1 MLGARGAARADLAT
15 ALLLL
20 PALLF
25 LAVWFVAPLAQL
37 FQLSVTGTEGPF
49 APYAQLLGSEVYRRV
64 FVNTLWLALTVT
76 AISVLLAY
84 PTAYVL
90 ARLKGWRLTL
100 AFYCVLFPFWISVLI
115 RTFAWM
121 LLLEKNGPI
130 NRLLIGLGAIDRPL
144 DLLFNMGSVHVGMVH
159 VLLPYAVLP
168 IYAAMARIDGRL
180 LLASD
185 GLGASPPMTFLRVY
199 LPLTMPGVAAAAVF
213 VFLLALGFFITP
225 ALLGGVNAIT
235 VAMLIEQLV
244 NERLVWPLAGAAS
257 FILLAVILALLALAA
272 RVVPLGQALVAR

>member
-1 MLGARGAARADLAT
+1 MSLTARARLTT

-25 LAVWFVAPLAQL
+25 IAVWFVAPLAQL
-37 FQLSVTGTEGPF
+37 FQLSLSDKAGAF

-76 AISVLLAY
+76 VISVGLAY

-90 ARLKGWRLTL
+90 TRLKGWWWTL

-130 NRLLIGLGAIDRPL
+130 NRLLVELGAIDRPL
-144 DLLFNMGSVHVGMVH
+144 ELLFNAGSVHVGMVH

-168 IYAAMARIDGRL
+168 IYAAMIRVDGRL

-185 GLGASPPMTFLRVY
+185 GLGATPLMTFLRVY
-199 LPLTMPGVAAAAVF
+199 LPLTMPGVTAAAVF

-225 ALLGGVNAIT
+225 ALLGGVSSIT

-244 NERLVWPLAGAAS
+244 NERLVWSLAGAAS
-257 FILLAVILALLALAA
+257 FILLAVIFVLLALAA
-272 RVVPLGQALVAR
+272 RFVPLGQALVAR

>member
-1 MLGARGAARADLAT
+1 MSLTARAHLAT
-15 ALLLL
+15 VLLLL
-20 PALLF
+20 PAVLF
-25 LAVWFVAPLAQL
+25 VAVWFVAPLFQL
-37 FQLSVTGTEGPF
+37 FQLSVSDKAGPF

-84 PTAYVL
+84 PTAYL
-90 ARLKGWRLTL
+90 LSKLKGWWWTL

-130 NRLLIGLGAIDRPL
+130 NRLLIDIGVIDRPL
-144 DLLFNMGSVHVGMVH
+144 ELLFNAGSVHIGMVH

-168 IYAAMARIDGRL
+168 IYAAMVRVDHRL

-185 GLGASPPMTFLRVY
+185 GLGASSLTTFFKVY
-199 LPLTMPGVAAAAVF
+199 LPLTLPGVSAAAVF

-225 ALLGGVNAIT
+225 ALLGGVGAIT

-244 NERLVWPLAGAAS
+244 NERLVWSLAGAAS
-257 FILLAVILALLALAA
+257 FILLAVICALLALVA
-272 RVVPLGQALVAR
+272 RFVPLGQALVTR